1 MLMKFPIAPNQYQ
14 IIGDKHVTDQITS
27 MNNENPYDENTPTE
41 SNPDRKSLI
50 DREQLERLYDGDVP
64 ESVVPTDPD
73 EIPEGGTVLQS
84 GEPVEGDDSL
94 IDDSSDGKTDE

>member
-1 MLMKFPIAPNQYQ
+1 MLMKFRISPNEYQ
-14 IIGDKHVTDQITS
+14 LIGDNSALNEINS
-27 MNNENPYDENTPTE
+27 MNENPYDENTPTE